1 MKRPAPHRAWPLAAI
16 FAAFCAG
23 MIVEWALNHYGPP
36 LPPSIAS
43 AAHGSV
49 APDTAAS
56 ATAAPGTNAPGTRA
70 HGTLAPNTASPNTS
84 TPVITPVPKAGV
96 STGGRLRMP
105 IDGVPVDAMKGG
117 FYETRGGTRP
127 HEAVDIL
134 APRNTPIHA
143 VEDGTIAKLF
153 NSKAGGLTV
162 YESDPTG
169 RLVYYYAHLE
179 RYAVGLHDGQHVA
192 QGDVIGY
199 VGTSGNAP
207 KDTPHL
213 HLAVFET
220 NGDTRWWKGTPIDP
234 YPIFRDRVA
243 R

>member
-1 MKRPAPHRAWPLAAI
+1 VKRGAPNRAWPLAAI

-23 MIVEWALNHYGPP
+23 MIVEWTLHHYGPP

-43 AAHGSV
+43 AARGNV
-49 APDTAAS
+49 APEDANTV
-56 ATAAPGTNAPGTRA
+56 APGTVAPS
-70 HGTLAPNTASPNTS
+70 TLA
-84 TPVITPVPKAGV
+84 PVITPVPTIGV

-105 IDGVPVDAMKGG
+105 IDGVSVDAMKGG
-117 FYETRGGTRP
+117 FYETRGSSRP
-127 HEAVDIL
+127 HEAVDLL
-134 APRNTPIHA
+134 APRNTPVHA

-153 NSKAGGLTV
+153 NSKAGGITI
-162 YESDPTG
+162 YETDPTG

-179 RYAVGLHDGQHVA
+179 RYADGLHEGQHVS

-207 KDTPHL
+207 KNTPHL

-220 NGDTRWWKGTPIDP
+220 GGDKRWWKGTALDP
-234 YPIFRDRVA
+234 YPIFRDRVK

>member
-1 MKRPAPHRAWPLAAI
+1 MRRPAARRAWPFAAI

-23 MIVEWALNHYGPP
+23 MIVEWALHHYGPP
-36 LPPSIAS
+36 LPPSIAG
-43 AAHGSV
+43 AAHGNA
-49 APDTAAS
+49 APG
-56 ATAAPGTNAPGTRA
+56 TAAPGTPAPT
-70 HGTLAPNTASPNTS
+70 TATPDATA
-84 TPVITPVPKAGV
+84 PVITPVPTTGV

-105 IDGVPVDAMKGG
+105 IDGIPVDAMKGG
-117 FYETRGGTRP
+117 FYETRGKRRP
-127 HEAVDIL
+127 HEAVDLL

-143 VEDGTIAKLF
+143 VEEGTVAKLF

-162 YESDPTG
+162 YELDPTG

-179 RYAVGLHDGQHVA
+179 RYAEQLHDGQHVS
-192 QGDVIGY
+192 QGEVIGY

-220 NGDTRWWKGTPIDP
+220 DGDKRWWKGTPIDP
-234 YPIFRDRVA
+234 YPIFRDRVK

>member
-1 MKRPAPHRAWPLAAI
+1 VKRGAPNRAWPLAAI

-23 MIVEWALNHYGPP
+23 MIVEWTLHHYGPP

-43 AAHGSV
+43 AARGSL
-49 APDTAAS
+49 DTAAS
-56 ATAAPGTNAPGTRA
+56 ASTAPRTIEPGR
-70 HGTLAPNTASPNTS
+70 LASITASPNTS
-84 TPVITPVPKAGV
+84 APVITPVPTIGV

-105 IDGVPVDAMKGG
+105 IDGVSVDAMKGG
-117 FYETRGGTRP
+117 FNETRGSSRP
-127 HEAVDIL
+127 HEAVDLL
-134 APRNTPIHA
+134 APRNTPVHA

-153 NSKAGGLTV
+153 NSKAGGITI

-179 RYAVGLHDGQHVA
+179 RYADGLHEGQHVS

-207 KDTPHL
+207 KNTPHL

-220 NGDTRWWKGTPIDP
+220 GGDKRWWKGTALDP
-234 YPIFRDRVA
+234 YPIFRDRVK

>member
-1 MKRPAPHRAWPLAAI
+1 VKRGAPNRAWPLAAI

-23 MIVEWALNHYGPP
+23 MIVEWTLHHYGPP

-43 AAHGSV
+43 AAHGNV
-49 APDTAAS
+49 APEDANTV
-56 ATAAPGTNAPGTRA
+56 APGTVAPGTVA
-70 HGTLAPNTASPNTS
+70 PSTLA
-84 TPVITPVPKAGV
+84 PVITPVPTIGV

-105 IDGVPVDAMKGG
+105 IDGVSVDAMKGG
-117 FYETRGGTRP
+117 FYETRGSSRP
-127 HEAVDIL
+127 HEAVDLL
-134 APRNTPIHA
+134 APRNTPVHA

-153 NSKAGGLTV
+153 NSKAGGITI
-162 YESDPTG
+162 YETDPTG

-179 RYAVGLHDGQHVA
+179 RYADGLHEGQHIS

-207 KDTPHL
+207 KNTPHL

-220 NGDTRWWKGTPIDP
+220 GGDKRWWKGTALDP
-234 YPIFRDRVA
+234 YPIFRDRVK